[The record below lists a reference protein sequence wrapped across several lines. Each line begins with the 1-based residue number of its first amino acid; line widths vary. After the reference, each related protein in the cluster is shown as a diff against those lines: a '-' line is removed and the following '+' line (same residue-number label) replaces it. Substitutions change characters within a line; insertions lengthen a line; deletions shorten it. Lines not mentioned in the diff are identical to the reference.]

1 MQIINKSGLTIL
13 LPEDGY
19 ELVSK
24 KTGIHSDKIYLSK
37 LDSAD
42 NYIEKM
48 KEDYVSGLNDLK
60 IKKDI
65 EVNLLLETIDSLIT
79 LLEPIFMSIPF
90 AINEGPNPIDKL
102 VEFYITIIERGLRN
116 INDVPLLL
124 RELVAEKINK

>member
-90 AINEGPNPIDKL
+90 AINEGSNPIDKL
-102 VEFYITIIERGLRN
+102 VEFYITIIERGLRD